1 MKKIKA
7 TLFLLATLC
16 AGNLV
21 LAQTKTGSIDPN
33 PPRWHSDKGYWV
45 IESNV
50 KTPDKSLV
58 RFYNAD
64 QQLIY
69 TEKVSGVVL
78 DCSKRKTLMKLK
90 RVLEKVVDNH
100 QADGAVK
107 NGTEL
112 TASFIPKKKLL

>member
-1 MKKIKA
+1 MKKIK
-7 TLFLLATLC
+7 TGFCLLAALC
-16 AGNLV
+16 AANLA
-21 LAQTKTGSIDPN
+21 LAQAQVNIDPN

-50 KTPDKSLV
+50 KTPDQSLV
-58 RFYNAD
+58 RFFNAD

-90 RVLEKVVDNH
+90 RALEKVVDNH
-100 QADGAVK
+100 QADGTVK

-112 TASFIPKKKLL
+112 TASFMPKKKVI